1 MRWPLLL
8 AALMGLAGCGELD
21 RQAMVLTVEEG
32 WAVEVAEI
40 THDGAADGLHW
51 RDGRLFVADEGA
63 SAVRTLGG
71 RILAGRSAGLMS
83 PEDLALD
90 REGNLL
96 FSDDSRGGVWRTDST
111 GRTAALAA
119 PAALPS
125 TEGLAVDPSGHVLV
139 GDPPRRRVMRIAPD
153 GRASV
158 FLSGIAK
165 AESFAFDDRGSL
177 YIADNE
183 EDVLYLRTANG
194 TLHRSVART
203 KGFSP
208 ESLHFQDGTLFVT
221 DSRHGKLF
229 RYTPEDGLHVVALFG
244 GRLANVQGV
253 TGDGSGGLYVSVQ
266 SDLKAPQGYILHLYR
281 RRPAA

>member
-1 MRWPLLL
+1 MRYPLLI
-8 AALMGLAGCGELD
+8 AALIALAGCGELD

-32 WAVEVAEI
+32 WAVEVAEV
-40 THDGAADGLHW
+40 TRDGSADGLHW

-63 SAVRTLGG
+63 SALRSLGG
-71 RILAGRSAGLMS
+71 RVLADSAAGLMS
-83 PEDLALD
+83 PEDLAVD
-90 REGNLL
+90 SEGNLV
-96 FSDDSRGGVWRTDST
+96 FSDDSRGGVWRTDSA
-111 GRTAALAA
+111 GRTTALAT

-125 TEGLAVDPSGHVLV
+125 TEGLAVEPSGHVLV
-139 GDPPRRRVMRIAPD
+139 GDPPRRRVVRIAPD

-158 FLSGIAK
+158 FLTGIAK
-165 AESFAFDDRGSL
+165 AEGFAFDDRGSL

-183 EDVLYLRTANG
+183 EDILYLRTANG
-194 TLHRSVART
+194 TLHRSVAGA

-266 SDLKAPQGYILHLYR
+266 SGLKARQGYILRLYR
-281 RRPAA
+281 KPPAA